1 METQITEF
9 KFVFLPNY
17 FAFQHIFIWINF
29 VNIKFVFMRK
39 TFNILASSLRLTMQE
54 LMVNKLRTSLS
65 LIGISFGIFCIIG
78 VLATVNSLEMN
89 IQNQLKSLGTNTIFI
104 DKWQY
109 TGGPDYPWWKFVNRP
124 VPKYEEVKL
133 IKERSHLVSNIAFD
147 IDGRVDVEYK
157 NYALQGVSMSG
168 VTEEEINIQPLTMA
182 YGRYIS
188 GNEFSNG
195 SAVAVIGY
203 TNAESLFE
211 SASLAIG
218 KEIKIKNNKATI
230 IGVIKKMGQ
239 NMIGQDYD
247 QSILLPYKFARQI
260 VNENNSSPKII
271 VKGKANVS
279 SAELSNE
286 LEGIM
291 RSIRKLSP
299 TQEDNFTLNQISS
312 LSDRVSSM
320 FGSINLGGWAI
331 GILSLVVGAFGI
343 ANIMFV
349 TVKERTPIIGLKK
362 AIGARRRSILSEFL
376 LESAIICILGG
387 LMGLILVYLLTLILT
402 NIFNFPVY
410 ISVGILALAISMC
423 IIIGILS
430 GIIPAVT
437 AARLDPVV
445 AIRSK

>member
-1 METQITEF
+1 
-9 KFVFLPNY
+9 
-17 FAFQHIFIWINF
+17 
-29 VNIKFVFMRK
+29 
-39 TFNILASSLRLTMQE
+39 
-54 LMVNKLRTSLS
+54 
-65 LIGISFGIFCIIG
+65 CIIG

-109 TGGPDYPWWKFVNRP
+109 SGGPDYPWWKFVNRP
-124 VPKYEEVKL
+124 APKFEEVQF
-133 IKERSHLVSNIAFD
+133 IKERSNLTGAIAFD
-147 IDGRVDVEYK
+147 IDSRLDVEY
-157 NYALQGVSMSG
+157 NNFALQGVTMSG

-195 SAVAVIGY
+195 SAVTVMGFS
-203 TNAESLFE
+203 NAENLFG

-218 KEIKIKNNKATI
+218 KEVKIKSKKTTI

-247 QSILLPYKFARQI
+247 QSIILPYRFARQI
-260 VNENNSSPKII
+260 IDEDKSSPKII
-271 VKGKANVS
+271 VKGKENVS
-279 SAELSNE
+279 TQALANE

-320 FGSINLGGWAI
+320 FGSINIGGWAI

-362 AIGARRRSILSEFL
+362 AIGAKKRSILSEFL

-387 LMGLILVYLLTLILT
+387 LIGLILVYLLTVILT
-402 NIFNFPVY
+402 NVFDFPVY
-410 ISVGILALAISMC
+410 ISAGILSLAISIC

-430 GIIPAVT
+430 GIIPALS
-437 AARLDPVV
+437 ASRLDPVV
-445 AIRSK
+445 AIRS